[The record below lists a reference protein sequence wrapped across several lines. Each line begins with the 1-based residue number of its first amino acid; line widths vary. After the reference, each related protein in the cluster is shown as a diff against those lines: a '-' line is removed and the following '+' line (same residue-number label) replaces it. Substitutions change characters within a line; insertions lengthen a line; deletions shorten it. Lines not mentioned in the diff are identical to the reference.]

1 MSDVLRVLPP
11 GVEEA
16 AFDDALGELRRAVG
30 EENVID
36 DPAGLEPYR
45 DPYPMLADEQFLAS
59 AVVAPGST
67 EEVQEVV
74 RIANRHGI
82 PLSPI
87 STGKNNGYGGP
98 SPRLTG
104 AIVVDMGKRM
114 NRILEVDEK
123 YGYALLE
130 PGVTYFDLYEHLEAT
145 NSILM
150 LDTPDLGWG
159 SVVGNTLD
167 RGVGY
172 TPYGDHFMWQT
183 GMEVVLPQGE
193 VMRTGMGALPGSN
206 AWQLFP
212 YGFGP
217 YPDGMFTQSNLGIV
231 TKMGIALMQRPP
243 ASMTYLITFQEES
256 DLEQIVDVMLPLRI
270 NMAPIQNVP
279 VLRNIILDA
288 GVVSKRSEW
297 YDGEGPLP
305 REAIKRMQSELGLG
319 YWNFYGT
326 LYGPPPMIEMFHGMI
341 QEAFGQIPGAQF
353 FTNEDRPE
361 AGDRG
366 AHVLHDRHK
375 INNGIPSLDEM
386 KLLDWLPNGGHACVS
401 PVSAPDG
408 ADAMRQFEMVRNR
421 ADEASKDYA
430 AQFIVGLREMHHICL
445 LLFDTDKQSDR
456 DEVTALC
463 RQLVAEAA
471 EAGYG
476 EYRTHNALMD
486 DVMGTFNWGDGALL
500 RFHETVKDALDPNGI
515 LAPGKSGVWPARYRG
530 QGH

>member
-11 GVEEA
+11 GVDEA
-16 AFDDALGELRRAVG
+16 IFDDALGELRHAVG
-30 EENVID
+30 GENVID

-45 DPYPMLADEQFLAS
+45 DPYPMLGDDQFLAS

-98 SPRLTG
+98 SPRLSG
-104 AIVVDMGKRM
+104 AIVVDMGTRM

-130 PGVTYFDLYEHLEAT
+130 PGVTYFDLYEHLQAT

-172 TPYGDHFMWQT
+172 TPYGDQFLWQT
-183 GMEVVLPQGE
+183 GLEVVLPQGD

-243 ASMTYLITFQEES
+243 SSTTFLVTFDKED
-256 DLEQIVDVMLPLRI
+256 DLAQVVDIMLPLRI
-270 NMAPIQNVP
+270 NMAPLQNVP
-279 VLRNIILDA
+279 VLRNIVLDA
-288 GVVSKRSEW
+288 GVVSKRTEW
-297 YDGEGPLP
+297 HDGDGPLP
-305 REAIKRMQSELGLG
+305 PEAIEKMKSTLGLG
-319 YWNFYGT
+319 YWNLYGT
-326 LYGPPPMIEMFHGMI
+326 VYGPPPVVEMYLGMI
-341 QEAFGQIPGAQF
+341 RDAFLQVPGSQF
-353 FTNEDRPE
+353 FTHHDRCP
-361 AGDRG
+361 ASSRWQGSDAIKVGDRRVGG
-366 AHVLHDRHK
+366 AGVDLVGAVERDR
-375 INNGIPSLDEM
+375 
-386 KLLDWLPNGGHACVS
+386 
-401 PVSAPDG
+401 
-408 ADAMRQFEMVRNR
+408 
-421 ADEASKDYA
+421 
-430 AQFIVGLREMHHICL
+430 
-445 LLFDTDKQSDR
+445 
-456 DEVTALC
+456 
-463 RQLVAEAA
+463 
-471 EAGYG
+471 
-476 EYRTHNALMD
+476 
-486 DVMGTFNWGDGALL
+486 
-500 RFHETVKDALDPNGI
+500 
-515 LAPGKSGVWPARYRG
+515 
-530 QGH
+530 